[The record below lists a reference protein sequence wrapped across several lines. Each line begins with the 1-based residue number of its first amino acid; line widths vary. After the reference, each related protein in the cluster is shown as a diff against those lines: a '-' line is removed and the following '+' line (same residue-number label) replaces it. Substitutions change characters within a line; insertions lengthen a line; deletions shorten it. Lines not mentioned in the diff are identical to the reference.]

1 MQGEVSPYDPLFS
14 AHPASS
20 SQRQSLCGTQNNL
33 PRSDLLKHPYFLS
46 RSGARF
52 CSKGRRM
59 TLLSGAAR
67 TPIKEKSAKPIF
79 KSNAANF
86 KVKDSRAPL
95 APSQKLMRCL
105 VLPAGKETSSHWE
118 ALDLDIKTT
127 VRYQRQCCLELWDSN
142 GHSSVFSREQ
152 NKNERL

>member
-1 MQGEVSPYDPLFS
+1 
-14 AHPASS
+14 
-20 SQRQSLCGTQNNL
+20 
-33 PRSDLLKHPYFLS
+33 
-46 RSGARF
+46 
-52 CSKGRRM
+52 M

-105 VLPAGKETSSHWE
+105 VLPTGKETSSHWE

-142 GHSSVFSREQ
+142 GHSSVFQENRIKMNAYDDGSGSTRKSRGIGILGLRSGLGPLPFT
-152 NKNERL
+152 N